1 MKSIRVLKGMQQCE
15 DFAPPPEPS
24 GQRKQMAAL
33 CMLQRTERQG
43 RLRRAP
49 SRVSPRRSGPEMHS
63 EEFHEL
69 SRTCFACSRL
79 ALKHYYTKQLRRTHK
94 PVPLCGP
101 MHSFS
106 APSPSKLVVSRS
118 LLRCDRITYQR
129 LCTDG
134 GSNSMTGASEVDVVG
149 IEEVQ
154 VRLQRRVQEL
164 QMDRVRVCSAQ
175 CVQRS
180 MRRPSVSRV
189 LPCMCDVSPSAARQE
204 RSRTKSRIC

>member
-1 MKSIRVLKGMQQCE
+1 MRGFCPASRTIWAKKADGGFVHAAKDRTPGAITAGHQQG
-15 DFAPPPEPS
+15 FPE
-24 GQRKQMAAL
+24 
-33 CMLQRTERQG
+33 E
-43 RLRRAP
+43 
-49 SRVSPRRSGPEMHS
+49 VRSGPEVHS

-94 PVPLCGP
+94 PLPLCGP

-164 QMDRVRVCSAQ
+164 QTDRVRVCSAQ